1 MIPDYQKTSLL
12 ISSQLPEHVRGDYN
26 RSGHSL
32 DNPDYENFSLFLQA
46 YYEWMEL
53 NGKVTE
59 RTKNLLSYKDIDR
72 TTNEFLDYFT
82 NDFLP
87 YFPKDT
93 LVSKQDAIKV
103 ARELYKSKGTPAS
116 YSFLFRILYNSD
128 FDVFYTKD
136 AVFKAS
142 AGQWYITK
150 SLRLRSNDTNFLRTK
165 NLRLFGI
172 NSKSIATIENCV
184 LAGDKI
190 EVFIS
195 NIERLF
201 ESGEFVRVVD
211 SNNQPVLFGGQVLTA
226 KIVGQISQIRIVPTK
241 RGLLYQPGDP
251 VIVSGGLTSN
261 TGIGATAIIGDTTK
275 GSINRIVV
283 VNGGYGY
290 RNKPNTIININN
302 AGGARANVFSVSN
315 YLPPPLIIQNGGLG
329 YRVNDSV
336 KYLGESFATVT
347 SVNTLGSIVTATY
360 TQTVNAIAILNVT
373 ATVTS
378 SNANATGAIIRTGEN
393 LGNAVSN
400 VSMVPVD
407 IIGFK
412 RNIPIGNTQFNFA
425 RFPTAN
431 ANSKFIDALTFSSFE
446 AYPISSLIVENSGGG
461 INKLPEITAT
471 SVYLTDDTFDEFS
484 VRSDLSRLGILGPIQ
499 IGKSGFGYRA
509 NDVITFTGGQGKGAN
524 GKITAV
530 DAAGSIKGVEYTYSN
545 TSSNT
550 YPLGGLGYTNKY
562 LPRLSVVSSNVL
574 ASGAELYVPG
584 ILGTGAQFSVIADRI
599 GSITSISVVNFGEDY
614 QEKPEISLKIQ
625 DIVVSNVSIA
635 NLPNKDDVIY
645 QGPNLEQSS
654 YRAKVNNVTLL
665 ATDVEPEKSLYNLRV
680 YDYTAS
686 PNTSSNLIVLDK
698 NINFVPANSAFPQFE
713 KTYRYQDS
721 FGNPTIFTRNYN
733 QSGVIVYGDGTAKA
747 NATFLNGLTI
757 GEGQYLT
764 TQGQPSSFDV
774 LQNEDY
780 NNFTYLITVEKE
792 IAKYREVLLN
802 LLHPSGT
809 KVLGRYA
816 LKSKNSL
823 NLQSQQS
830 LLSGQPL
837 RYYLGTNVSD
847 AIEIVTDFTK
857 KSNNI
862 IKFKT
867 TLGTNISDYIFD
879 QFPGPSFIS
888 IKTKNGPNIFS
899 EVISVDGVSNTVTI
913 GSNVWLT
920 YSNVAFVTGNNGS
933 NVLNITSLTGSYDII
948 NNGNYSDPEYPI
960 KDIVYQTDKVLVA
973 NNTSKI
979 VDRVDS
985 VNGKIYL
992 TTNLSANANSL
1003 MSVNRTFLANSSLLY
1018 DEIKIFGALGTS
1030 YYPELVTQDGR
1041 TLTTQAGEIILLG

>member
-1 MIPDYQKTSLL
+1 MIPENQKTSLL

-26 RSGHSL
+26 RSGHTL
-32 DNPDYENFSLFLQA
+32 DSPDYENFTLFLQA

-150 SLRLRSNDTNFLRTK
+150 SLRLRSDDPNFLKTK

-184 LAGDKI
+184 LAGDKT

-211 SNNQPVLFGGQVLTA
+211 SNNQPVLFDGQILTA
-226 KIVGQISQIRIVPTK
+226 KIVGQISQIKIAPTK

-251 VIVSGGLTSN
+251 VVVSGGLTSN

-275 GSINRIVV
+275 GSISRINVIT
-283 VNGGYGY
+283 GGYGY
-290 RNKPNTIININN
+290 RNKPNTLINISN
-302 AGGARANVFSVSN
+302 AGGARANVFSLSN

-329 YRVNDSV
+329 YKVNDSI
-336 KYLGESFATVT
+336 KYQDEAFATVT
-347 SVNTLGSIVTATY
+347 SINASGSIVTAAY
-360 TQTVNAIAILNVT
+360 TQTVNALAILNIT
-373 ATVTS
+373 ATISS
-378 SNANATGAIIRTGEN
+378 SNANATGAIIKTGDN

-400 VSMVPVD
+400 VSMIPVEV
-407 IIGFK
+407 IGFK
-412 RNIPIGNTQFNFA
+412 KNIAIGDAQYNFVKM
-425 RFPTAN
+425 PTAN
-431 ANSKFIDALTFSSFE
+431 ANSTFLDALTFSSFDS
-446 AYPISSLIVENSGGG
+446 YPISSLIIENSGGG
-461 INKLPEITAT
+461 ISKLPDISAT
-471 SVYLTDDTFDEFS
+471 SVYETDDTFDEYS

-499 IGKSGFGYRA
+499 ISKSGFGYQV
-509 NDVITFTGGQGKGAN
+509 NDVITFTGGQGKGA
-524 GKITAV
+524 KAKVTSV
-530 DAAGSIKGVEYTYSN
+530 DGVGSIKGVEYTYLGA
-545 TSSNT
+545 SNT

-562 LPRLSVVSSNVL
+562 LPGLNVVSANAL

-599 GSITSISVVNFGEDY
+599 GSITSISVVDYGEDY
-614 QEKPEISLKIQ
+614 EEKPEISLKIQ

-635 NLPNKDDVIY
+635 NLPNKGDIIY
-645 QGPNLEQSS
+645 QGPDLENSS

-665 ATDVEPEKSLYNLRV
+665 STDIEPANSYYNLRV
-680 YDYTAS
+680 YDYTAN
-686 PNTSSNLIVLDK
+686 PNTSLDLIVLDK
-698 NINFVPANSAFPQFE
+698 NINFTPANSAFPQFE

-721 FGNPTIFTRNYN
+721 FGNSTIFTRNYN

-757 GEGQYLT
+757 GDGQYLT

-774 LQNEDY
+774 LQDENY

-792 IAKYREVLLN
+792 IAKYREILLN
-802 LLHPSGT
+802 LLHPTGT

-816 LKSKNSL
+816 LKSTGVL
-823 NLQSQQS
+823 NLQAQES

-837 RYYLGTNVSD
+837 RHYLGSSVSD
-847 AIEIVTDFTK
+847 VIEIVTDFNK

-867 TLGTNISDYIFD
+867 LLGTSLEDYIF
-879 QFPGPSFIS
+879 PGSSFIS
-888 IKTKNGPNIFS
+888 IKSKNGPNIFS
-899 EVISVDGVSNTVTI
+899 EVVSIDSVSDTITVA
-913 GSNVWLT
+913 SNVWLT
-920 YSNVAFVTGNNGS
+920 YSNVAYVTGTSGS

-948 NNGNYSDPEYPI
+948 NNGNYSDPKYPL
-960 KDIVYQTDKVLVA
+960 KDIVFQTDKVLVA
-973 NNTSKI
+973 NNTSKT
-979 VDRVDS
+979 VNRVDS

-1018 DEIKIFGALGTS
+1018 DEIKIFGPLGFS
-1030 YYPELVTQDGR
+1030 YLPELITQDGR

>member
-1 MIPDYQKTSLL
+1 MIPENQKTSLL
-12 ISSQLPEHVRGDYN
+12 ISSQLPEHVR
-26 RSGHSL
+26 SGL
-32 DNPDYENFSLFLQA
+32 DNTDYENFSLFLQA

-150 SLRLRSNDTNFLRTK
+150 SLRLRSDDPNFLRTK

-184 LAGDKI
+184 LVGDKT

-211 SNNQPVLFGGQVLTA
+211 SNNQPVLFDGQILTA
-226 KIVGQISQIRIVPTK
+226 KIVGQISQIKIAPTK

-251 VIVSGGLTSN
+251 VVVSGGLTSN

-275 GSINRIVV
+275 GSINRINVIT
-283 VNGGYGY
+283 GGYGY
-290 RNKPNTIININN
+290 RNKPNTLINISN
-302 AGGARANVFSVSN
+302 ASGARVNVFSLSD

-329 YRVNDSV
+329 YKVNDSI
-336 KYLGESFATVT
+336 KYQDEAFATVT
-347 SVNTLGSIVTATY
+347 SINASGSIVTAAY
-360 TQTVNAIAILNVT
+360 TQTVNALAILNIT
-373 ATVTS
+373 ATISS
-378 SNANATGAIIRTGEN
+378 SNANATGAIIKTGDN

-400 VSMVPVD
+400 VSMIPVEV
-407 IIGFK
+407 IGFK
-412 RNIPIGNTQFNFA
+412 KNITIGNTQYNFVKM
-425 RFPTAN
+425 PTAN
-431 ANSKFIDALTFSSFE
+431 ANSTFLEALTFSSFDT
-446 AYPISSLIVENSGGG
+446 YPISSLIIENSGGG
-461 INKLPEITAT
+461 ISKLPDISAT
-471 SVYLTDDTFDEFS
+471 SVYETDDTFDEYS
-484 VRSDLSRLGILGPIQ
+484 IRSDLSRLGILGPIQ
-499 IGKSGFGYRA
+499 ISKSGFGYQV
-509 NDVITFTGGQGKGAN
+509 NDVITFTGGQGKGAKAKVTN
-524 GKITAV
+524 V
-530 DAAGSIKGVEYTYSN
+530 DGVGSIKGVEYTYLGA
-545 TSSNT
+545 SNT

-562 LPRLSVVSSNVL
+562 LPGLNVVSANAL

-599 GSITSISVVNFGEDY
+599 GSITSISVVDYGEDY
-614 QEKPEISLKIQ
+614 EEKPEISLKIQ
-625 DIVVSNVSIA
+625 DIVVSNVSIS
-635 NLPNKDDVIY
+635 NLPNKGDIIY
-645 QGPNLEQSS
+645 QGPDLENSS

-665 ATDVEPEKSLYNLRV
+665 LTDIEPANSYYNLRV
-680 YDYTAS
+680 YDYTAN
-686 PNTSSNLIVLDK
+686 PNTSLDLIVLDK
-698 NINFVPANSAFPQFE
+698 NINFTPANSAFPQFE

-721 FGNPTIFTRNYN
+721 FGNSTIFTRNYN

-757 GEGQYLT
+757 GDGQYLT

-774 LQNEDY
+774 LQDENY

-792 IAKYREVLLN
+792 IAKYKEILLS
-802 LLHPSGT
+802 LLHPTGT

-816 LKSKNSL
+816 LKSNAKL
-823 NLQSQQS
+823 NFQSQQS
-830 LLSGQPL
+830 LLSGEPL
-837 RYYLGTNVSD
+837 RHYLGSNVSD
-847 AIEIVTDFTK
+847 VIEIVTDFNK

-867 TLGTNISDYIFD
+867 LLGTSLEDYIF
-879 QFPGPSFIS
+879 PGSSFIS
-888 IKTKNGPNIFS
+888 IKSKNGPNIFS
-899 EVISVDGVSNTVTI
+899 EIVSIDSVSDTITVA
-913 GSNVWLT
+913 SNVWLT
-920 YSNVAFVTGNNGS
+920 YSNVAYVTGTSGS
-933 NVLNITSLTGSYDII
+933 NVLNITSLTDSYDII
-948 NNGNYSDPEYPI
+948 NNGNYSDPEYPL
-960 KDIVYQTDKVLVA
+960 KDIVFQTDKVLVA
-973 NNTSKI
+973 NNTSKT
-979 VDRVDS
+979 VNRVDS

-1018 DEIKIFGALGTS
+1018 DEIKIFGPLGTS
-1030 YYPELVTQDGR
+1030 YYPELTTQDGR